1 MKHIYAKVIRHGDLK
16 KKLLEKLKTS
26 PVAMILHKSQSY
38 RTIFDL
44 SFQLQHRGTMMQS
57 VNSAKVKNSSA
68 EAMINLVQCVKRLIA
83 ILADKYDENTPVKFR
98 KTRH

>member
-1 MKHIYAKVIRHGDLK
+1 MKHVYAKVIRHVDLK
-16 KKLLEKLKTS
+16 KNLLEKLKTS

-57 VNSAKVKNSSA
+57 VNSATVKQA
-68 EAMINLVQCVKRLIA
+68 PEEAMIHLVQCVQ
-83 ILADKYDENTPVKFR
+83 
-98 KTRH
+98 